1 MYNLQ
6 WNGAG
11 LSVLPSEDDIYT
23 QHVKMEFSYNTKNGH
38 CNVQCNFSS
47 QDCRLH
53 FITTLAYYADNISIT
68 QILTDGPILQ
78 TYDSWCE
85 QFSCTVTRQT
95 CALLCLSSYSWPGK
109 SPVLILTLLLPI
121 FYPIQILTIA

>member
-53 FITTLAYYADNISIT
+53 TSL
-68 QILTDGPILQ
+68 P
-78 TYDSWCE
+78 
-85 QFSCTVTRQT
+85 
-95 CALLCLSSYSWPGK
+95 P
-109 SPVLILTLLLPI
+109 LPI
-121 FYPIQILTIA
+121 MQTTYPLHKYLQMDHYYKHMTVDVNSFHAL